1 MQGALKRHSGLEQVK
16 GAKDPVQERD
26 EWLSVQKPLEGN
38 GVESSVVDVGKGMII
53 VLQGLRQMSER
64 AVGQEGIGTMDR
76 T

>member
-38 GVESSVVDVGKGMII
+38 GVESSVVDVGKGMI
-53 VLQGLRQMSER
+53 SCS
-64 AVGQEGIGTMDR
+64 AGTKADE
-76 T
+76 